1 MRPLSG
7 CERVLACH
15 GGGVRRFDP
24 VGRSGYYPADAM
36 SHMSRSL
43 HDALDETLVFIGRAL
58 DRIRAGDGAE
68 SELHDVRAYLV
79 NILELIERDPGIE
92 VASDDLYQVAA
103 VLAGGTDQGTR
114 MARLLN
120 EAFLRFRDRLGLAQ
134 PSERAKQMGLS
145 DDHR

>member
-1 MRPLSG
+1 
-7 CERVLACH
+7 
-15 GGGVRRFDP
+15 
-24 VGRSGYYPADAM
+24 M

-43 HDALDETLVFIGRAL
+43 HDALDETLGFIGRAL
-58 DRIRAGDGAE
+58 DRIRAGDSAE
-68 SELHDVRAYLV
+68 SELHNLRAYLV
-79 NILELIERDPGIE
+79 SIHRARPGIE
-92 VASDDLYQVAA
+92 AASDDLYQVAA

-145 DDHR
+145 